1 MCFDLPCGDV
11 ALAMFCAPA
20 TQPTPNPTH
29 TFLKEEKRRPGQT
42 PSAEDF
48 KHEFCQP
55 MKVLEKWVKFLGRHF
70 GSVATISKGLERSLR
85 CLLFRFGWGGN
96 GFSIGS
102 AILT

>member
-48 KHEFCQP
+48 KHEFC
-55 MKVLEKWVKFLGRHF
+55 E
-70 GSVATISKGLERSLR
+70 SLR
-85 CLLFRFGWGGN
+85 KVGEVSGQALWQCGN
-96 GFSIGS
+96 NLEG
-102 AILT
+102 A